1 MGGIA
6 VYMVGTH
13 VIPCDN
19 ANSSLQRYNDHQYG
33 ACIKIM
39 QQSSSLNEN
48 KARSGNVSYSGRS
61 RMDTFQAGTK
71 GYEQTL
77 SSRLG
82 EGTGEARHDTSDG
95 CPGNYP
101 KAEGHVVLFEQFRRE
116 QAQRQQTAKEAETFY
131 RSKGSGGV
139 YVTRA
144 FQRYGNK
151 CCGVCGRGASD
162 GMVMHVDH
170 IKPRSLY
177 PHLAPILPIC
187 KSCF

>member
-1 MGGIA
+1 
-6 VYMVGTH
+6 
-13 VIPCDN
+13 
-19 ANSSLQRYNDHQYG
+19 
-33 ACIKIM
+33 
-39 QQSSSLNEN
+39 
-48 KARSGNVSYSGRS
+48 
-61 RMDTFQAGTK
+61 MDTFQAGTK

-116 QAQRQQTAKEAETFY
+116 QAQRQQAAKEAETFY
-131 RSKGSGGV
+131 RSREWRRLR
-139 YVTRA
+139 YRA

-151 CCGVCGRGASD
+151 CCVCGRGASD

-177 PHLAPILPIC
+177 PHLALDIANLQIMC
-187 KSCF
+187 NECNVSKGNRDEVAWQ

>member
-1 MGGIA
+1 
-6 VYMVGTH
+6 
-13 VIPCDN
+13 
-19 ANSSLQRYNDHQYG
+19 
-33 ACIKIM
+33 
-39 QQSSSLNEN
+39 
-48 KARSGNVSYSGRS
+48 
-61 RMDTFQAGTK
+61 MDTFQAGTK

-95 CPGNYP
+95 CLGNYP

-116 QAQRQQTAKEAETFY
+116 QAQRQQAAKEAETFY
-131 RSKGSGGV
+131 RSREWRRLR
-139 YVTRA
+139 YQA

-151 CCGVCGRGASD
+151 CCVCGRGASD

-177 PHLAPILPIC
+177 PHLALDIANLQIMC
-187 KSCF
+187 NECNVIKGNRDEVAWQ